1 MLRYEKNINAKKVN
15 IFAQLF
21 QIVGIYILKDFN
33 ACENRENL
41 CKMFYCLFIS
51 VLSLEIQLSRRGG
64 LGSIN
69 RFSSATFVC
78 MSQAKTWVSNTIYRG
93 LFVCSV
99 VGGMMWL
106 FICWYWWNCWPSLI
120 KLSFHSYLFLQW
132 ISYTIVNSWLSTG
145 FATRVRWQGH

>member
-1 MLRYEKNINAKKVN
+1 MLRYRKNINAKKVN
-15 IFAQLF
+15 ISAQLC

-33 ACENRENL
+33 TCENKGKICADFFIVCSDL
-41 CKMFYCLFIS
+41 YCHLRS
-51 VLSLEIQLSRRGG
+51 NYQEGG
-64 LGSIN
+64 LGPIN

-78 MSQAKTWVSNTIYRG
+78 MSQAKTWVSNTIYHG
-93 LFVCSV
+93 LIVCSV

-145 FATRVRWQGH
+145 FVTRVTWRGH